1 MKGMDYMKKKL
12 SLFLA
17 FAVAVTALWGLPV
30 FADGTDGYIAK
41 IGETYYPVESEP
53 LLKTAKTAT
62 LYSPQIRVLL

>member
-41 IGETYYPVESEP
+41 IGETYYPSIRAAVENSKNGDVIQP
-53 LLKTAKTAT
+53 ANP
-62 LYSPQIRVLL
+62 SVV